1 MLHGGAVCA
10 AYRQKKIK
18 VCVPGRKFIMATQ
31 GFYHD
36 KEDFQR
42 LNPNPIRTTIETA
55 FYGNNVIPLRD
66 MSEAYRLAKES
77 KGAIELTGM
86 PVHRPTELGLPED
99 ANVILFNDGAI
110 FGRCAAARRI
120 VGYPNVN
127 IAEYATIVREAI
139 FNGRTRKFYSAQA
152 VIGLEEDFMVRA
164 NVMMPEGFENSIYSW
179 MLNFQNMN
187 SEFEA
192 RYKKSRYM
200 RDDGDI
206 FVFVDPEWS
215 HPDYPLGLAFFAP
228 EQNCAAILG
237 MRYFGEFKKGTLT
250 LAWGIAARNGYAACH
265 GGLKRY
271 TLKDGS
277 EKNFVLAVFG
287 LSGSGKST
295 ITHARHKGKY
305 DVSVLHDDALIIN
318 VKEKYAIALEPAY
331 FDKMQDYPIGCED
344 NKYLVTIQNCGVT
357 KDEEAHLLAVSEDV
371 RNGNGRA
378 VKSRFWT
385 PNRIDRIDEPL
396 NAICWLMKDPTLPPV
411 LKITGPSL
419 AAVMGATLATRRT
432 TAEHLAPGVDPDAL
446 VIESYANPFRTYPL
460 ALDYVRF
467 RTLFED
473 GVECYILNTGS
484 FMDRNIPKNVTLA
497 ILEYIVED
505 KAEFVPFGGIPG
517 LEVMNIPGFEVDGA
531 NWTYKQQFFNRMNDR
546 VNFVKSRDVEKG
558 GMDAL
563 PPDALSALLRVI
575 EYLKK

>member
-1 MLHGGAVCA
+1 
-10 AYRQKKIK
+10 
-18 VCVPGRKFIMATQ
+18 MATQ

-42 LNPNPIRTTIETA
+42 LNPNAIRTTIETA

-120 VGYPNVN
+120 VGHPDVK
-127 IAEYATIVREAI
+127 IADYATIVREAV

-357 KDEEAHLLAVSEDV
+357 IDEEGRLLAVSEDV

>member
-1 MLHGGAVCA
+1 MAWV
-10 AYRQKKIK
+10 YRPLTLYLEPVMVNLYDI
-18 VCVPGRKFIMATQ
+18 
-31 GFYHD
+31 
-36 KEDFQR
+36 
-42 LNPNPIRTTIETA
+42 LNI
-55 FYGNNVIPLRD
+55 
-66 MSEAYRLAKES
+66 
-77 KGAIELTGM
+77 
-86 PVHRPTELGLPED
+86 PED

-139 FNGRTRKFYSAQA
+139 YNGRTRKFYSAQA

-318 VKEKYAIALEPAY
+318 VQEKYAIALEPAY
-331 FDKMQDYPIGCED
+331 FDKMQD
-344 NKYLVTIQNCGVT
+344 
-357 KDEEAHLLAVSEDV
+357 
-371 RNGNGRA
+371 
-378 VKSRFWT
+378 
-385 PNRIDRIDEPL
+385 
-396 NAICWLMKDPTLPPV
+396 
-411 LKITGPSL
+411 
-419 AAVMGATLATRRT
+419 
-432 TAEHLAPGVDPDAL
+432 
-446 VIESYANPFRTYPL
+446 
-460 ALDYVRF
+460 
-467 RTLFED
+467 
-473 GVECYILNTGS
+473 
-484 FMDRNIPKNVTLA
+484 
-497 ILEYIVED
+497 
-505 KAEFVPFGGIPG
+505 
-517 LEVMNIPGFEVDGA
+517 
-531 NWTYKQQFFNRMNDR
+531 
-546 VNFVKSRDVEKG
+546 
-558 GMDAL
+558 
-563 PPDALSALLRVI
+563 
-575 EYLKK
+575 